1 MHNMIEIQDWGI
13 IEYNEAW
20 ARQKEIAAD
29 IQSKRN
35 RNVLVLCEHPTV
47 LTIGRSGGAENVLMS
62 KEFLN
67 QLGVQVVNIDRGGDV
82 TMHNPGQL
90 VGYPIFNLSSLKEDL
105 HWFLRELEEAIIEII
120 GHWGITGGR
129 VDGLTGVWVEN
140 TRKIA
145 AMGLHCSRW
154 VTSHGFAL
162 NVSNNLAEFSYIVP
176 CGITDRGVTSISQ
189 ETGTNIDIES
199 VKNVCIEVFDNKF
212 SKNYAK

>member
-1 MHNMIEIQDWGI
+1 MIEVQDWGLI
-13 IEYNEAW
+13 DYNEAW
-20 ARQKEIAAD
+20 TRQKEIAAD

-47 LTIGRSGGAENVLMS
+47 LTIGRAGGAENVLMS
-62 KEFLN
+62 REFLN

-105 HWFLRELEEAIIEII
+105 HWFLRELEEALIEII
-120 GHWGITGGR
+120 SRWGITGGR

-140 TRKIA
+140 NRKIA

-189 ETGTNIDIES
+189 ETGTNIDIDS

-212 SKNYAK
+212 SKNYAN